1 MNSLR
6 FAYRMLVRE
15 WRAGEV
21 RVLAVAILISVAALS
36 AAGLFTERLNE
47 TLRVHA
53 ASFLGADLAIRSDN
67 ELAASWE
74 KSAADF
80 KLNSTRILSFPSMV
94 VFNQHT
100 QLAEVKAVG
109 SGYPLRGEL
118 RVGNQPY
125 EAGTAT
131 RAIPAPNTVWVDPR
145 LYTKLGLRL
154 GSTVQLGEAHF
165 RVAAILIN
173 EPDRAGDLFNIAPR
187 LLMNRSD
194 VARTQLVQPGSRVA
208 HRLLLSGEAAQR
220 FQAWAPPFLKAGE
233 RLITPGDARP
243 EMKLA
248 LQRAEQF
255 LGLAALSSVI
265 LSAIAIAL
273 SARRF
278 IARHLDDWAI
288 MSCLGATGNSLT
300 RTFLLFFLSVGILA
314 GALGSA
320 LGFLAQLVLAIQLK
334 DLLSL
339 PLASPSLQPVIR
351 SNITALVV
359 LFCFAVP
366 PLLRVRGLSVNQ
378 IFRRDLLMQKR
389 APWLGYLVG
398 SVILSGLI
406 LVQAGSVKLGGYV
419 LAALFGVA
427 IFSAVAALLPLRF
440 FRSINKTSGI
450 DWRYAFAAL
459 LRHPYSTVIQVA
471 AFAMGVMIL
480 LALTLVREDLLREW
494 QKSLPQ
500 GAPNRFLINVQPNQ
514 TAPIEDFLSSQ
525 LGNNPQF
532 YPMVKARLIAIN
544 QRTLDPAQLANPRA
558 RRLLEREFN
567 LSSTPHLSSGNVLIA
582 GRWWDKTSTLPQFS
596 IEQGIA
602 ELLGINLNDQLSY
615 QIGNE
620 RLIGRVTSIRKVQWE
635 SFHVNFFVLAS
646 PGAIDAYPQ
655 TFITSFHLGPGKE
668 TVLTRLAAAFPNL
681 TIIDVAAIMAQ
692 VEKAMDQTV
701 FAVQFIFLFTL
712 AAGLVIMYAAVA
724 ATYDE
729 RLHEAAVLRTL
740 GATTGRLLR
749 IQFVEFAI
757 IGLLAGGIAAM
768 AASMLAYGIS
778 HEILQVPYQFNP
790 SMWSIALVAGSLGVA
805 CAGLA
810 GTWQVVRRPPLQ
822 VLYRA
827 AGNV

>member
-1 MNSLR
+1 MSSLR

-21 RVLAVAILISVAALS
+21 RVLAVALVISVAALS

-53 ASFLGADLAIRSDN
+53 ASFLGADLAIRSDS
-67 ELAASWE
+67 ELPSSWQQA
-74 KSAADF
+74 AADF
-80 KLNSTRILSFPSMV
+80 KLKSTRILSFPSMV

-100 QLAEVKAVG
+100 QLAEVKAVE

-118 RVGNQPY
+118 RVGSQPY

-131 RAIPAPNTVWVDPR
+131 RAIPAPNTVWVDTR
-145 LYTKLGLRL
+145 LYTKLGLQL
-154 GSTVQLGEAHF
+154 GSRVQLGEAHF

-187 LLMNRSD
+187 ILMNRGD

-208 HRLLLSGEAAQR
+208 HRLLLSGEAVQR
-220 FQAWAPPFLKAGE
+220 FQARAASFLKPGE
-233 RLITPGDARP
+233 RLITPGEARP
-243 EMKLA
+243 EMRLA

-288 MSCLGATGNSLT
+288 MSCLGATGNSLM
-300 RTFLLFFLSVGILA
+300 RTFLLFFLCLGVLA
-314 GALGSA
+314 GALGTA

-339 PLASPSLQPVIR
+339 PLVAPSLQPLIR

-359 LFCFAVP
+359 LFSFAVP

-378 IFRRDLLMQKR
+378 IFRRDLLTHKR
-389 APWLGYLVG
+389 TSWLGYLAG

-406 LVQAGSVKLGGYV
+406 LVQAGSAKLGSYV

-427 IFSAVAALLPLRF
+427 IFSAVAALLLLRF
-440 FRSINKTSGI
+440 VRFINKTSSI
-450 DWRYAFAAL
+450 DWRYALAAL

-471 AFAMGVMIL
+471 AFAMGIMIL

-514 TAPIEDFLSSQ
+514 TGPITDFLATQ
-525 LGNNPQF
+525 LGAHPQF

-544 QRTLDPAQLANPRA
+544 QRTIDPAQSANPRA

-567 LSSTPHLSSGNVLIA
+567 LSSTQDLPSGNVLLA
-582 GRWWDKTSTLPQFS
+582 GRWWDKSSALPELS

-602 ELLGINLNDQLSY
+602 ELLGINLYDQLSY

-646 PGAIDAYPQ
+646 PGAINAYPQ

-668 TVLTRLAAAFPNL
+668 PVLTRLAAAFPNL

-701 FAVQFIFLFTL
+701 RAVQFIFLFTL
-712 AAGLVIMYAAVA
+712 AAGLMIMYAAVA
-724 ATYDE
+724 AGYDE
-729 RLHEAAVLRTL
+729 RVHEAAVLRTL
-740 GATTGRLLR
+740 GATSGRLLR
-749 IQFVEFAI
+749 IQFVEFAVL
-757 IGLLAGGIAAM
+757 GLLAGGIAAL
-768 AASMLAYGIS
+768 AASLLAYGIS
-778 HEILQVPYQFNP
+778 REILHVPYQFNLG
-790 SMWSIALVAGSLGVA
+790 MWGIALVSGGLGIA
-805 CAGLA
+805 CAGLV
-810 GTWQVVRRPPLQ
+810 GTWQVGRQPPLQ

-827 AGNV
+827 AA